1 MPRKPS
7 GSPPPPRPQGEREL
21 VVIAKPEAGLRA
33 RATGLQSTTNLDVAP
48 LTKVLQASKA
58 RLIPLFGPTEEH
70 AAPKAAAG
78 VDGGAPMVQL
88 QRYYRVE
95 AADEQL
101 DALARSLRALPM
113 VEAAYVKPPAEPAYE
128 VLNTMQPQVVDAP
141 PTTPDFTTRQGFLG
155 AAPGGVDALHAW
167 TLPGGRGAGVRVIDI
182 EGAWR
187 FTHEDLTQSQGGVVG
202 GSQLPD
208 PIWRNHGTA
217 VIGVIGGDTNGQ
229 GVTGISPD
237 AFVRAISIFGGLG
250 SGGAIRRA
258 ADLLGAGDVILI
270 ELHRPGPLA
279 TGVGQEGFIAIEWW
293 PDDYDAIQ
301 YATSRGVI
309 VVEAAGNGAQDLD
322 APAYDVPQPGFPPGW
337 SNPFRR
343 GARDSG
349 AILAGA
355 GAPPRGTHG
364 HDHGPD
370 RSRLDFSNFGAAVD
384 AQGWGREVTTTGYGD
399 LQGGGNEDLWYTD
412 GFSGT
417 SSASPIVVGALSCLQ
432 GVRRAQSTALMTP
445 MEARALLRSTG
456 SPQQDAPGRPA
467 SQRIGNRPD
476 LRQLLATQVQTV
488 PLHRYWNA
496 GAGDHFYT
504 TNWNELGGG
513 NHGWG
518 YEGIQGHV
526 YPTARSGTVPLYR
539 YWNAGIGDHFY
550 TTNWGE
556 LGTGAYGWG
565 YEGIQCYVEPMAR
578 SGVPLT
584 EGEAARASGPAMS
597 GFEAGSGMRVMPGL
611 EATGAV
617 PASFQMTGKGAT
629 APASFSTGRMAGKET
644 LEIEGKG
651 ASSQDVTL
659 TLRIGRG

>member
-1 MPRKPS
+1 
-7 GSPPPPRPQGEREL
+7 
-21 VVIAKPEAGLRA
+21 
-33 RATGLQSTTNLDVAP
+33 
-48 LTKVLQASKA
+48 
-58 RLIPLFGPTEEH
+58 
-70 AAPKAAAG
+70 
-78 VDGGAPMVQL
+78 
-88 QRYYRVE
+88 
-95 AADEQL
+95 
-101 DALARSLRALPM
+101 
-113 VEAAYVKPPAEPAYE
+113 
-128 VLNTMQPQVVDAP
+128 
-141 PTTPDFTTRQGFLG
+141 
-155 AAPGGVDALHAW
+155 
-167 TLPGGRGAGVRVIDI
+167 
-182 EGAWR
+182 
-187 FTHEDLTQSQGGVVG
+187 
-202 GSQLPD
+202 
-208 PIWRNHGTA
+208 
-217 VIGVIGGDTNGQ
+217 
-229 GVTGISPD
+229 
-237 AFVRAISIFGGLG
+237 LG

-518 YEGIQGHV
+518 YEGIQCHIYPTARSGTVPLYRYWNAGIGDHFYTTNWGELGTGAYGWGYEGIQGHV